1 MESQA
6 KLEVAKRGQLLE
18 RDSILR
24 QQKLKALFTGGQ
36 ESETLDQVQG
46 SRPNVL
52 EQQLASNQSKS
63 VNPSGSGEL
72 VAYRGQRGTGKSAK
86 KSVLIDFDGVE
97 EDREKDSVRL
107 ILQRYTALFRF
118 LFDKY
123 TAKYDLNKKR
133 PLHVAS
139 EKVIA
144 INDLMKLYRDHNMD
158 HSMLTKHEF

>member
-52 EQQLASNQSKS
+52 EQQLASN
-63 VNPSGSGEL
+63 
-72 VAYRGQRGTGKSAK
+72 
-86 KSVLIDFDGVE
+86 
-97 EDREKDSVRL
+97 
-107 ILQRYTALFRF
+107 
-118 LFDKY
+118 
-123 TAKYDLNKKR
+123 
-133 PLHVAS
+133 
-139 EKVIA
+139 
-144 INDLMKLYRDHNMD
+144 
-158 HSMLTKHEF
+158 